1 MSVQDFIDFQ
11 LWGFS
16 VVRWASI
23 ILVVLL
29 TVAVLSTVK
38 RFVLRRLQALADE
51 HADVRWLGYV
61 EAMFGRPKLFLY
73 LAMGLFAGITAF
85 PISPEVAEKA
95 MALVQVF
102 IILQMGV
109 WISAADDVLMRRF
122 RTALEDDPAQMTAL
136 SAVNFVVDL
145 VIWSVVALL
154 VLANLGFDITALV
167 ASLGIGG
174 VAIALA
180 SQAILGDLLA
190 FFSIIV
196 DKPFLKGDFVVV
208 GDFSGTIEH
217 IGIKTTRVRSLQGE
231 QVIFSN
237 QDLLQSRIRNFKRME
252 DRRVV
257 VNFGIPCG
265 TPLDKVE
272 KIPELIGEL
281 VEGLSSEEIP
291 VDFGR
296 AHLSD
301 FGESSLQFEL
311 VYAVLSPSFE
321 VHMDIRQAVLLG
333 ILRELRTRG
342 IEIAVPTRTVHVA
355 NPRNPDPGGPR
366 NDETRAATAA

>member
-1 MSVQDFIDFQ
+1 MTVQDFVDFQ
-11 LWGFS
+11 LFGFS

-23 ILVVLL
+23 LLVVLL
-29 TVAVLSTVK
+29 TVAVLSAIK
-38 RFVLRRLQALADE
+38 RFVLCRLKALTEE
-51 HADVRWLGYV
+51 HEDVQWLGYI

-85 PISPEVAEKA
+85 PVSPELADKA

-102 IILQMGV
+102 IIIQMGV
-109 WISAADDVLMRRF
+109 WISAADSVLMGRF
-122 RTALEDDPAQMTAL
+122 RTALEDDPGQMTAL
-136 SAVNFVVDL
+136 SAVNFVVDV

-167 ASLGIGG
+167 ASMGIGG

-196 DKPFLKGDFVVV
+196 DKPFLKSDFVVV
-208 GDFSGTIEH
+208 GNISGTIEH
-217 IGIKTTRVRSLQGE
+217 IGIKTTRVRSLHGE

-237 QDLLQSRIRNFKRME
+237 QDLLQSRIRNFKRMQN
-252 DRRVV
+252 RRVV
-257 VNFGIPCG
+257 VEFGIAYG
-265 TPLDKVE
+265 TPLDK
-272 KIPELIGEL
+272 L
-281 VEGLSSEEIP
+281 EEIP
-291 VDFGR
+291 KIIGEIIEAISNEETPVDFDR

-301 FGESSLQFEL
+301 FGESSLQFEV
-311 VYAVLSPSFE
+311 VYAVLSPNFA

-333 ILRELRTRG
+333 ILGELRSRG
-342 IEIAVPTRTVHVA
+342 IEIAFPTRTVHITGQKQ
-355 NPRNPDPGGPR
+355 PDPSDHMSDKR
-366 NDETRAATAA
+366 RAATAA